1 MTKED
6 KQTTPEEMTQPPFP
20 DKLTFQQMYDS
31 LFDRGF
37 MSEEEFKT
45 ICDAAEMYANGCIK
59 KAQEYW
65 NGWMLIEGEYKLP
78 NLGEWCLLFNG
89 YWTGVGKRNRI
100 EEGDSIETM
109 WEDETSEYITP
120 YRGASGQT
128 ACPGTPGCD
137 RWTPSPSRRSDRWRT
152 PA

>member
-6 KQTTPEEMTQPPFP
+6 NLRRAAYKFYRNSYDLPKKEIPSLASG
-20 DKLTFQQMYDS
+20 DKLTIEVMTTFATS
-31 LFDRGF
+31 P
-37 MSEEEFKT
+37 
-45 ICDAAEMYANGCIK
+45 A
-59 KAQEYW
+59 AQEYW

-120 YRGASGQT
+120 YPTHWQPLPQPPITDKTQSA
-128 ACPGTPGCD
+128 
-137 RWTPSPSRRSDRWRT
+137 
-152 PA
+152 